1 MKILGL
7 LLRNFGKFQNQKL
20 RFESG
25 INIIYGENESGKS
38 TIHTFIKGMLFG
50 IGRGRGRASVYDTY
64 SIYEP
69 WENPGYYSGILRFE
83 SGGKTFRIDRNFDK
97 QNKKAELVCEDD
109 GENLS
114 IENGDLEL
122 LLGGM
127 DLSGYDNTISVGQL
141 NTRPDQSLA
150 AALKEYATS
159 CCASGNGD
167 LRPEQAIQRLEEQK
181 KTIDKEIRE
190 ALYER
195 QRQRETV
202 EQGRH
207 LSGERSTASRKKK
220 NRFVS
225 GSGRQSGPGG
235 NRASISVWW
244 TRSVRQNGGSIR
256 WRSSFFLLPLW
267 RQFFC
272 FKGRLIISW

>member
-114 IENGDLEL
+114 IE
-122 LLGGM
+122 
-127 DLSGYDNTISVGQL
+127 
-141 NTRPDQSLA
+141 
-150 AALKEYATS
+150 
-159 CCASGNGD
+159 ASGGRDSSGKMEDPSAGD
-167 LRPEQAIQRLEEQK
+167 
-181 KTIDKEIRE
+181 
-190 ALYER
+190 
-195 QRQRETV
+195 
-202 EQGRH
+202 RH
-207 LSGERSTASRKKK
+207 FSYCHCGG
-220 NRFVS
+220 NFFVS
-225 GSGRQSGPGG
+225 K
-235 NRASISVWW
+235 AA
-244 TRSVRQNGGSIR
+244 
-256 WRSSFFLLPLW
+256 
-267 RQFFC
+267 
-272 FKGRLIISW
+272 